1 MNRAINALLLG
12 MAAYPMVCTA
22 QTGGCDAKRTSIE
35 REISYAQAHGNAKRV
50 DGLETALAQ
59 MNANC
64 TDAVLRSDAQRKVAA
79 AEKKLSERQRE
90 LQQAKADGKSA
101 KKIAERQRKVDEAHA
116 ELEKVQTEAMQ

>member
-1 MNRAINALLLG
+1 MNTAIKAFVLG
-12 MAAYPMVCTA
+12 MVIYPMMCSA
-22 QTGGCDAKRTSIE
+22 QTSGCDAKRASIE
-35 REISYAQAHGNAKRV
+35 KEIAYAQAHGNAKRA

-79 AEKKLSERQRE
+79 AEKKLSERQHD
-90 LQQAKADGKSA
+90 LQEAKSSGKNA

-116 ELEKVQTEAMQ
+116 ELERTQMEASK